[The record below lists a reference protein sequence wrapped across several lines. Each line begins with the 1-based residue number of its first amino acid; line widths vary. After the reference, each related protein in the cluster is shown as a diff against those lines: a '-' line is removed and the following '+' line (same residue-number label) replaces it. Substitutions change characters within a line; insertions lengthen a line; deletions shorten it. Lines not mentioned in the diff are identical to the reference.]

1 MREFW
6 VIDSG
11 LHRVEI
17 DTHFD
22 VSKLTITRF
31 VRRQMITDSTIDFS
45 CPGRPRVPL
54 DAISE

>member
-1 MREFW
+1 MKMKEFG

-17 DTHFD
+17 DTYFD

-31 VRRQMITDSTIDFS
+31 VRR
-45 CPGRPRVPL
+45 
-54 DAISE
+54 